1 MTFGVA
7 GPVVLQSGDEVT
19 RPTFFEITHV
29 GKILFY
35 VLAAVAI
42 IAFARGL
49 YLRFARY
56 TRARPD
62 SQDRLS
68 ELPSR
73 VRRAVGTIGSNEPL
87 FDRDPYAGVM
97 HTFILWGFLTLFV
110 GTLILT
116 VEVDVANLVF
126 DVSFWKG
133 DFYRAYEVVMDAMGL
148 LFVVGIAM
156 AMYRRYWRR
165 TDRLWGPR
173 VSILDDAFVWTLFV
187 LGVGGFLLEAL
198 GILARGNPDF
208 EVVSFVGYAMAL
220 AFDAAGMT
228 AGDAES
234 IYPAIWWLHAVHA
247 LAFVALVPYFKA
259 FHMLSSFAN
268 VVAQDDDAGRRLPG
282 IPADLDH
289 ENATEIDHFSWKEQL
304 DQDACTN
311 CGRCSSVCPAN
322 ASGRPLDPRN
332 VILDLKAYRESLDDG
347 GPERPIVGEFDGL
360 RADGGTVA
368 EDAGGDAGDAGP
380 TIPDSPTTAGTN
392 RQPREPDEDDA
403 VIDRD
408 AMESCMACMACMDAC
423 PVEIEHLTSFTRMNR
438 QLVDEGEVD
447 PNVQDVFQDVMQ
459 KGNSFGESPGS
470 RADWADP
477 LDVEPTDAREES
489 VEYLWYVGD
498 FPSYDDRNKEVARS
512 LAKLLD
518 AAGVE
523 WGILY
528 DDEKMDGNDVRR
540 IGEEFLFLEL
550 AGHHVETF
558 EECDFETI
566 VCTDPHSFNTI
577 KNEYPEVD
585 FAEFAD
591 DPVMPF
597 EFDEHW
603 NADGE
608 VDVKHWT
615 QVLAELQ
622 ERGDL
627 GLTGDELDYTV
638 TFHDP
643 CHLGR
648 YNGVYEPPRD
658 LLTAAGCQ
666 LHEMPRNRSDSFCC
680 GGGGGGVWMEH
691 DEDPK
696 PSEER
701 LREANQDTDAGDAIE
716 KFVVACPL
724 CTTMFEDGRKTG
736 GFEDDLDVVDVAELL
751 VEALELEESA
761 AEEESADEDDEAA
774 EADGGDEAE
783 ADDADGGDVAADADD
798 ADGANDAESEPSDGD
813 E

>member
-1 MTFGVA
+1 MTFWAA
-7 GPVVLQSGDEVT
+7 GAAVLQSGDDVT
-19 RPTFFEITHV
+19 RPTFFEISHV

-35 VLAAVAI
+35 VLAVI
-42 IAFARGL
+42 TIGIFVRGV
-49 YLRFARY
+49 YLRVSRW
-56 TRARPD
+56 TEGREDP
-62 SQDRLS
+62 QERLS
-68 ELPSR
+68 NLPGR
-73 VRRAVGTIGSNEPL
+73 IRRATSEIGSNAPL
-87 FDRDPYAGVM
+87 FDRDPFAGVM
-97 HTFILWGFLTLFV
+97 HTFLLWGFLTLFV
-110 GTLILT
+110 GTSILAIDM
-116 VEVDVANLVF
+116 DVAQLFF
-126 DVSFWKG
+126 DTSFWTG

-148 LFVVGIAM
+148 LFVVGVAM
-156 AMYRRYWRR
+156 AMYRRYWIRSE
-165 TDRLWGPR
+165 RLWGPR
-173 VSILDDAFVWTLFV
+173 VSVADDAFVWTLFV
-187 LGVGGFLLEAL
+187 LGVGGFLLEGL
-198 GILARGNPDF
+198 GILGRGIPDF
-208 EVVSFVGYAMAL
+208 EVVSFVGYGLAL
-220 AFDAAGMT
+220 AFEGAGLTANDAAT
-228 AGDAES
+228 
-234 IYPAIWWLHAVHA
+234 IYPAIWWIHAIHA
-247 LAFVALVPYFKA
+247 LAFVALIPYFKA

-268 VVAQDDDAGRRLPG
+268 VVAQDDKAGARLPG

-289 ENATEIDHFSWKEQL
+289 ENATDVDHFTWKEQL

-322 ASGRPLDPRN
+322 ASGRPLDPRD
-332 VILDLKAYRESLDDG
+332 VILDLKNYRESLEDG

-368 EDAGGDAGDAGP
+368 AEAGGEADAGDAAP
-380 TIPDSPTTAGTN
+380 TIPSGPTTAGTN
-392 RQPREPDEDDA
+392 REPIEPDEDDA

-438 QLVDEGEVD
+438 QLVDEGAVD

-459 KGNSFGESPGS
+459 KGNSFGESQS
-470 RADWADP
+470 KRANWADP
-477 LDVEPTDAREES
+477 LELEPTDAREES
-489 VEYLWYVGD
+489 VEFLWYVGD
-498 FPSYDDRNKEVARS
+498 FPSYDDRNKKVARS
-512 LAKLLD
+512 LAKLFD
-518 AAGVE
+518 EAGVE
-523 WGILY
+523 WGIVY

-558 EECDFETI
+558 EDCEFETI

-585 FAEFAD
+585 FGEFAD

-597 EFDEHW
+597 EFDEQW
-603 NADGE
+603 NADGRI
-608 VDVKHWT
+608 DVKHWT
-615 QVLAELQ
+615 QVLADLQ

-627 GLTGDELDYTV
+627 GLAGDELDYTV

-658 LLTAAGCQ
+658 LLTAAGCD

-680 GGGGGGVWMEH
+680 GGGGGGVWTEH
-691 DEDPK
+691 DEETK

-701 LREANQDTDAGDAIE
+701 LREANQDTAAGAAVE

-751 VEALELEESA
+751 VEALDLDGTS
-761 AEEESADEDDEAA
+761 
-774 EADGGDEAE
+774 EADARE
-783 ADDADGGDVAADADD
+783 DADD
-798 ADGANDAESEPSDGD
+798 A
-813 E
+813 